1 MNHEFYT
8 GELENLVI
16 ELQERLDLLEAR
28 VEELENGK
36 V

>member
-16 ELQERLDLLEAR
+16 ELQERVDKLESR
-28 VEELENGK
+28 IEELENGNL
-36 V
+36 